1 MRFITDRPRSAV
13 RRLALARLISITGGA
28 AAFAALNFTIYER
41 THSAAWL
48 SASLLL
54 TFGAAGL
61 FAPLGGVLGDRFDRR
76 RVMIA
81 SDLAGAAAFGA
92 MAFVEDP
99 ALLLAIGF
107 VAALVETPFWSAS
120 AAAIPNLVGPDDLA
134 WANGLVQVGANA
146 GIMLGPAVGGVLLAA
161 VGPGMVFGLN
171 ALSFVLSAIV
181 VATVRGRFSE
191 DRTEHDEEH
200 RGVKAGF
207 VFIARDRVLRRLVVA
222 WSVFVLGLGMAMV
235 ADVPL
240 VELFGAGA
248 TGYGMLIGAW
258 GAGSVIG
265 SLAGRKLNERIE
277 ARALF
282 VGTVVI
288 GATTAGVALSRWFP
302 PVLVLILLSGAA
314 DALVMVA
321 DRNIQ
326 QRRTPDAVRS
336 RVVSASEAVITVAL
350 AVGFVLGG
358 PALELLG
365 PRGVYAVG
373 GAFAFVGAAVLLPIL
388 RASRREVAPEPA
400 VVVTEAVELE
410 PEQPALVP
418 ADV

>member
-1 MRFITDRPRSAV
+1 MRIITDRPRSAV

-41 THSAAWL
+41 TGSAAWL

-54 TFGAAGL
+54 TFGASGL

-76 RVMIA
+76 KVMIA
-81 SDLAGAAAFGA
+81 SDLAGAVAFGA

-107 VAALVETPFWSAS
+107 VTAVVETPFWSAS
-120 AAAIPNLVGPDDLA
+120 QAAIPNLVGKDDLA

-161 VGPGMVFGLN
+161 VGAGMVFGLN
-171 ALSFVLSAIV
+171 AISFVLSALV

-191 DRTEHDEEH
+191 DRSEHEDEH
-200 RGVKAGF
+200 RGLKAGF
-207 VFIARDRVLRRLVVA
+207 VFIRHDRVLRVLVLA
-222 WSVFVLGLGMAMV
+222 WTVFVLGIGMVMV

-265 SLAGRKLNERIE
+265 SLAGRMLNEGNE
-277 ARALF
+277 SRALF
-282 VGTVVI
+282 AGTVLI
-288 GATTAGVALSRWFP
+288 GVTTAGVALSPWFVA
-302 PVLVLILLSGAA
+302 VLVLILLAGLA
-314 DALVMVA
+314 DAIVMVA
-321 DRNIQ
+321 DRSIQ
-326 QRRTPDAVRS
+326 QRRTPDVVRS
-336 RVVSASEAVITVAL
+336 RVVSASESVITIAL
-350 AVGFVLGG
+350 AAGFVLGG
-358 PALELLG
+358 PAIELIG
-365 PRGVYAVG
+365 PRGVYALG
-373 GAFAFVGAAVLLPIL
+373 GAFAFVGAVVLLPIL
-388 RASRREVAPEPA
+388 RASRREQVSELVVDEVVEAPELVGA
-400 VVVTEAVELE
+400 GVTR
-410 PEQPALVP
+410 
-418 ADV
+418 